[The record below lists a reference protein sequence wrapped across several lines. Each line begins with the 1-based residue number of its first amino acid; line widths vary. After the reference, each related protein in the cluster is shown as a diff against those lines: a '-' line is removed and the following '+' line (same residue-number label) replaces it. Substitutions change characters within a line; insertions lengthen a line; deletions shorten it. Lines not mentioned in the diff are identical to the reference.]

1 MDNTTRKLL
10 KILHLTPD
18 QVYHVF
24 CLGLCL
30 VCSDGKVTDREA
42 EMLTRIGFGLGLSP
56 QDIQSLLENA
66 KSAVKETSVADVV
79 AYSVASLK
87 KSLDAERLEGVRQI
101 LEFIAT
107 SDRHLSAA
115 ERNLLQ
121 VISETW
127 TSPGEKDSLL
137 PENKN

>member
-24 CLGLCL
+24 CLALCL
-30 VCSDGKVTDREA
+30 VCSDGKVSDREA

-66 KSAVKETSVADVV
+66 KSAVAETSVADVV

-107 SDRHLSAA
+107 SDRHMSTE

-121 VISETW
+121 VITDAWTAPSDRETP
-127 TSPGEKDSLL
+127 SQKESI
-137 PENKN
+137 